1 MKQPFILVGAGTEVA
16 TRVILPACVRIREGQ
31 QRWPEHVFALI
42 ADGDEVTRTRYQ
54 AARIPTDRAAFVP
67 LSVGQ
72 VREALAWRQ
81 AELGESWRDSWEGLV
96 DRGPDNG
103 ARMMPA
109 VGRLMIQAARPA
121 IVQHLEA
128 IRRRLAPKGAK
139 APEVF
144 IVFSPVSGTSRGSV
158 VDLPRYV
165 RGVFPDAH
173 IHGVVMHPVG
183 LEDMDG
189 AVARLFQA
197 NFVEALK
204 LIERETSEQTYRVWL
219 DDAQGWQTVTGR
231 VLDSVFAFDERY
243 GNVRRS
249 HLREPSRTLPGRLE
263 ALTERV
269 TDFLTGTVTS
279 DPLYERARGR
289 LVESELHRGE
299 LMLDGHRTYVHA
311 IHEVR
316 ATLNLEALRRTLVER
331 GLERV
336 SRRLAEGRS
345 HDALAASGAVF
356 EAPEATL

>member
-1 MKQPFILVGAGTEVA
+1 MKQPFILVGAGTEVS

-31 QRWPEHVFALI
+31 QRWPEHVFALV

-54 AARIPTDRAAFVP
+54 AARIPSDRAAFVP

-81 AELGESWRDSWEGLV
+81 AELEENWRDDWEGLV
-96 DRGPDNG
+96 NRGPDNG
-103 ARMMPA
+103 ASMLPA
-109 VGRLMIQAARPA
+109 VGRLMVQSARPA

-158 VDLPRYV
+158 VDLPRYI

-173 IHGVVMHPVG
+173 IHGVVLHPVG
-183 LEDMDG
+183 LEDMDK
-189 AVARLFQA
+189 AQARLFQA

-219 DDAQGWQTVTGR
+219 DDAEGWQTVTGR
-231 VLDSVFAFDERY
+231 VIDSVFAFDERY
-243 GNVRRS
+243 GNLRRS
-249 HLREPSRTLPGRLE
+249 HLREPGRTLPGRLE

-269 TDFLTGTVTS
+269 ADFLTGTVTG

-289 LVESELHRGE
+289 LADTELHRGE
-299 LMLDGHRTYVHA
+299 AKLEGHRTYIHG

-316 ATLNLEALRRTLVER
+316 ASLNIEALRRALIER
-331 GLERV
+331 GLERI

-345 HDALAASGAVF
+345 QDALAASGRVF
-356 EAPEATL
+356 DAPEATV

>member
-316 ATLNLEALRRTLVER
+316 ATLNLEALRRALVER

-345 HDALAASGAVF
+345 HDALASSGAVF

>member
-1 MKQPFILVGAGTEVA
+1 MKQPFILVGAGTEVS

-31 QRWPEHVFALI
+31 QRWPEHVFALV

-54 AARIPTDRAAFVP
+54 AARIPSDRAAFVP

-81 AELGESWRDSWEGLV
+81 AELEENWRDDWEGLV
-96 DRGPDNG
+96 NRGPDNG
-103 ARMMPA
+103 ASMLPA
-109 VGRLMIQAARPA
+109 VGRLMVQSARPA

-158 VDLPRYV
+158 VDLPRYI

-173 IHGVVMHPVG
+173 IHGVVLHPVG
-183 LEDMDG
+183 LEDMDK
-189 AVARLFQA
+189 AQARLFQA

-219 DDAQGWQTVTGR
+219 DDAEGWQTVTGR
-231 VLDSVFAFDERY
+231 VIDSVFAFDERY
-243 GNVRRS
+243 GNLRRS
-249 HLREPSRTLPGRLE
+249 HLREPGRTLPGRLD

-269 TDFLTGTVTS
+269 ADFLTGTVTG

-289 LVESELHRGE
+289 LADTELHRGE
-299 LMLDGHRTYVHA
+299 AKLEGHRTYIHG

-316 ATLNLEALRRTLVER
+316 ASLNIEALRRALIER
-331 GLERV
+331 GLERI

-345 HDALAASGAVF
+345 QDALAASGRVF
-356 EAPEATL
+356 DAPEATV